1 MITFTEIL
9 RNEYTRSLVIF
20 LVAFAFARIL
30 HPILAY
36 YLKKIS
42 QKTETRYDDV
52 LIEILTKPIYN
63 LILLIGLYSGVRS
76 LSILQNYDTLID
88 KLFFT
93 AVVILASYVISKV
106 LSILISNWLQV
117 QKKYQ
122 KTPQLIS
129 KVVTVV
135 IYLIALM
142 MILRNYNVEVS
153 PLIATLG
160 IGGLAVGLALQNT
173 LANFF
178 SGLYIISDRPINVGD
193 FIEIDTS
200 LTTLSGFVD
209 DIGWRSTKIKTWNNT
224 IVIIPNSK
232 LAESTIVNSSLSDR
246 TVNTKITCGV
256 DYHSDLEKVE
266 NVTLETA
273 KKLQKEFSGA
283 VKDWEPVMRFN
294 KFADSNIEFF
304 IVLKATDII
313 AKSLLAHEFIK
324 VIKKSYDKAGI
335 EISFPVRKMY
345 TVKN

>member
-9 RNEYTRSLVIF
+9 RNEYTRALVIF
-20 LVAFAFARIL
+20 LVAFAFAKIF
-30 HPILAY
+30 HPFVVR
-36 YLKKIS
+36 YLKKFS
-42 QKTETRYDDV
+42 QKTETKIDDTLIAV
-52 LIEILTKPIYN
+52 LTRPIHSF
-63 LILLIGLYSGVRS
+63 ILLLGLYTGLKS
-76 LSILQNYDTLID
+76 LSILAAHTSLLD

-93 AVVILASYVISKV
+93 AIVILASYVISNL
-106 LSILISNWLQV
+106 LSTFISNWLQV

-193 FIEIDTS
+193 FIEIDTTLS
-200 LTTLSGFVD
+200 TLSGFVD

-232 LAESTIVNSSLSDR
+232 LAESTIINSSLSDR

-304 IVLKATDII
+304 IVLKASDIN

-324 VIKKSYDKAGI
+324 MIKKSYDKAGI

-345 TVKN
+345 AVKN